1 MKAMMLHHPGM
12 IEDVQLKCET
22 LDIQEP
28 KESEILIRVKFCAV
42 CRTDLHLIEGDLP
55 VPELPIIPGHQV
67 VGIIEE
73 TGDCID
79 EFKKGERVGV
89 PWMSSTC
96 CRCGYCKGGTEN
108 LCDLAQFTGLD
119 RHGGYAEYITAPGQF
134 VYKLPDEIADHQAAP
149 LFCSGIIGYRSL
161 KLSGLRS
168 GQKLGIYGFGASA
181 HITIQVAVH
190 LNCEV
195 YVFTRSEEH
204 RIHAE
209 ELGAV
214 WSGGSND
221 DSGAELDSVLIF
233 APLGVL
239 MVDSLKNLRKGGTV
253 VSAGIHMSDIPKFP
267 YRLLYG
273 ERAMMSAT
281 NATHQ
286 DGQEL
291 LKLAGEI
298 PIRTDVNLYK
308 LEQANQALLDLKQSR
323 IKGAAVLTID

>member
-55 VPELPIIPGHQV
+55 VPELPVIPGHQV

-73 TGDCID
+73 TGDRID
-79 EFKKGERVGV
+79 EFKKGDRVGV

-119 RHGGYAEYITAPGQF
+119 HHGGYAEYITVPGQF

-149 LFCSGIIGYRSL
+149 LLCSGIIGYRSL

-181 HITIQVAVH
+181 HITIQVAIH

-204 RIHAE
+204 RLHAK

-214 WSGGSND
+214 
-221 DSGAELDSVLIF
+221 
-233 APLGVL
+233 
-239 MVDSLKNLRKGGTV
+239 
-253 VSAGIHMSDIPKFP
+253 
-267 YRLLYG
+267 
-273 ERAMMSAT
+273 
-281 NATHQ
+281 
-286 DGQEL
+286 
-291 LKLAGEI
+291 
-298 PIRTDVNLYK
+298 
-308 LEQANQALLDLKQSR
+308 
-323 IKGAAVLTID
+323 